1 MPTNWTE
8 SEDRMTVKT
17 YFDMLA
23 SELKGESYNKSAI
36 RRTVLPHLNDR
47 SHGSLEL
54 KNQNI
59 SAVLIQLGYPFID
72 GYKPRS
78 NFQALLAET
87 VEAYLKSRPDLIHLM
102 GDFVARTE
110 ESPTIDNI
118 LSIFDDQPP
127 KPEKRSYGSVAE
139 TQLRYNFT
147 GTNFLEL
154 QARNRHTGLSGEK
167 LALEYERQRLIHFNK
182 DHLARRIEH
191 ISVEKGDGFGYDIH
205 SYNTDGTDLFIEVK
219 STKLRK
225 ETPFFITQNE
235 VRFSTENRDNYS
247 LYRVYHLTKSPRL
260 FTLHGDITTHCAL
273 SPTEY
278 RARFA

>member
-8 SEDRMTVKT
+8 SEDRLTVKT

-23 SELKGESYNKSAI
+23 FELKGESYNKSAI

-87 VEAYLKSRPDLIHLM
+87 VEAYLKSRPDLIQLI
-102 GDFVARTE
+102 GDFVARSE

-127 KPEKRSYGSVAE
+127 TPEKRSYGSVAE

-154 QARNRHTGLSGEK
+154 EARNRHTGLSGEK

-182 DHLARRIEH
+182 DHLARQIEH
-191 ISVEKGDGFGYDIH
+191 VSVEKGDGFGYDIH

-225 ETPFFITQNE
+225 ENPFFITQNE

-260 FTLHGDITTHCAL
+260 FTLPGDITTHCKL

-278 RARFA
+278 RASFG